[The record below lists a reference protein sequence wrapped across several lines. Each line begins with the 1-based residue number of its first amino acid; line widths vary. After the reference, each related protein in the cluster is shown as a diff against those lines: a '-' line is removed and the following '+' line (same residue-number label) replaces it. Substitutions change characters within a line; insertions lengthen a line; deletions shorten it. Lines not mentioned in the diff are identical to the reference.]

1 MNIKC
6 VFIIFILIFATTI
19 NAQQKVI
26 DSLEQQL
33 INPTNGKT
41 KVENLNWLGY
51 YYARSNP
58 EQGLKKLDES
68 VKLAIANNDS
78 LQLGK
83 AYEYKGLNHKNLGND
98 SIMLSFFKK
107 AEYIY
112 RNIDSKGAL
121 PFLVLNRGMYYSQR
135 SNYHKANEDY
145 KSAMESFTLS
155 NDTLLM
161 GYTLGRIGQS
171 NIYLG
176 NYKTSLDAFLKGATL
191 LELSGN
197 EKTMHY
203 GSIMGDLGLL
213 YQKLSK
219 YDTAIEYH
227 NKCVEIY
234 KKHGFNRGLSN
245 QYNDIGNI
253 YTKLGQFQ
261 KAMDIY
267 KVSYAMKKQTNNK
280 ADIAGSFTNIG
291 NTYSHLGDL
300 DKALTYLDS
309 ANILHKELK
318 DFNGLSIVEEH
329 LGTIKLKQGETLEAK
344 KHFDSAVY
352 FATKIEDKRA
362 ILFGKLGLA
371 KASYKLGNHK
381 LAYNEIKD
389 ALEIKDSLFS
399 DEKMEDLAAIK
410 ARYEYDKER
419 AILEANFEND
429 KILQEAE
436 IEQQIINRNLSIGA
450 GIFLLGI
457 FSTGFIILRRK
468 KEAELNEEIV
478 TAELQ
483 KLRVQMNPH
492 FIFNTLNSIN
502 DFVLKNEK
510 SKASNYLARFSV
522 MMRQILDNSEEDEV
536 NLSDEITFLESYIKL
551 EQQRLNNTFTYSIN
565 VNNNIDLE
573 ELYVPSALL
582 QPIIENSIWHGLSPK
597 KEGIL
602 KITFT
607 EERDRLICTI
617 EDNGVGLNPNKE
629 NLFSDKSFG
638 TSSVKNRINLLNKR
652 KGTNAKIK
660 VIEKEEGICTILELP
675 ISKDV

>member
-1 MNIKC
+1 MKIKC
-6 VFIIFILIFATTI
+6 IFVIVLLISVFT

-33 INPTNGKT
+33 INPTNGKS

-68 VKLAIANNDS
+68 VKLAITNNDS

-98 SIMLSFFKK
+98 SLMLSFFNK

-121 PFLVLNRGMYYSQR
+121 PFLVLNRGMYFSQR
-135 SNYHKANEDY
+135 SNYHKANEDF
-145 KSAMESFTLS
+145 KSALESFTLS
-155 NDTLLM
+155 KDTLLM
-161 GYTLGRIGQS
+161 GYTLGRIGHS

-176 NYKTSLDAFLKGATL
+176 NYTTSLEAFLEGASL
-191 LELSGN
+191 LEQSKK

-213 YQKLSK
+213 HQKLSK
-219 YDTAIEYH
+219 YDKAIEYH

-234 KKHGFNRGLSN
+234 KAHNFNRGLSN
-245 QYNDIGNI
+245 QYNDIGTI
-253 YTKLGQFQ
+253 YTKLGEFE
-261 KAMDIY
+261 KALDIY
-267 KVSYAMKKQTNNK
+267 KVSYEMKKTTKNK
-280 ADIAGSFTNIG
+280 ADIASSLTNIG
-291 NTYSHLGDL
+291 ITNSHLGHL
-300 DKALTYLDS
+300 DKAITYLDS
-309 ANILHKELK
+309 SKIIYEKLK
-318 DFNGLSIVEEH
+318 DNNGLSIIHEN
-329 LGTIKLKQGETLEAK
+329 LGSIKLKKDNTLIAK
-344 KHFDSAVY
+344 THYDSAVSY
-352 FATKIEDKRA
+352 AIKTDNKRA
-362 ILFGKLGLA
+362 IYLGKLGLA
-371 KASYKLGNHK
+371 EANSKIGNYK
-381 LAYNEIKD
+381 LAYNEMKD
-389 ALEIKDSLFS
+389 AFEIKDSLLS
-399 DEKMEDLAAIK
+399 DKKTEELATLKAKYKYETEK
-410 ARYEYDKER
+410 
-419 AILEANFEND
+419 AILEANYEKD
-429 KILQEAE
+429 KVIKDSE
-436 IEQQIINRNLSIGA
+436 IEQQIIKRNLSIGA

-457 FSTGFIILRRK
+457 FSTGFIIFRRK

-536 NLSDEITFLESYIKL
+536 NLSDEISFLESYIKL
-551 EQQRLNNTFTYSIN
+551 EQQRLNNAFSYNID
-565 VNNNIDLE
+565 VNNKTDLE
-573 ELYVPSALL
+573 ELYIPSALL
-582 QPIIENSIWHGLSPK
+582 QPIIENSIWHGLSPR
-597 KEGIL
+597 KEGVL
-602 KITFT
+602 KIAFT
-607 EERDRLICTI
+607 EEKDRLICTI

-629 NLFSDKSFG
+629 QLFSDKSFG
-638 TSSVKNRINLLNKR
+638 TSSVKNRIDLLNKR

-660 VIEKEEGICTILELP
+660 IIEKEEGVCAIIELP
-675 ISKDV
+675 ITKDI